1 MSRYST
7 GLTVSASLLL
17 RDRLHHQ
24 HLLGEGL
31 PSVGAVVR
39 WFGAVQAQEVSGATW
54 ALARR
59 VSTRISE
66 SDVLAALDA
75 GDIIRTHVLR
85 PTWHVVAPED
95 LRWLL
100 ALTGPRVRAGQAAR
114 YTELG
119 LDAAT
124 LSKAGRVIAH
134 ALGEVPHLT
143 RHALGEQL
151 GRAGVST
158 EGQRLPHLLMHAELD
173 GLICSGPRQGRH
185 FTYALV
191 DQRVAPTATRSR
203 EDALAALMTRY
214 FTSHGPATAHD
225 AAWWSGLTIR
235 DVREGVGL
243 SGDALVAHRI
253 DGVPHWSGADGGTE
267 RPARDG
273 RTRPNA
279 PAVHLLS
286 NFDEYTVA
294 YRDRRALLHAGAEPS
309 TLAQSALLSQP
320 VMIDGRHGGRWRRTI
335 PARASAP
342 VTVEVQLLDAPT
354 TAIQRALEA
363 EVKRYAG
370 FLGRPVSVR
379 GI

>member
-1 MSRYST
+1 
-7 GLTVSASLLL
+7 VSASLLL

-39 WFGAVQAQEVSGATW
+39 WFGAVQAQEVPGATW

-59 VSTRISE
+59 VSTRLGE
-66 SDVLAALDA
+66 ADVLAALDA

-124 LSKAGRVIAH
+124 LSKAEQVFAH
-134 ALGEVPHLT
+134 ALGDVPHLT

-243 SGDALVAHRI
+243 SGDALVADHI

-273 RTRPNA
+273 RTRPHA
-279 PAVHLLS
+279 PVVHLLS

-309 TLAQSALLSQP
+309 TVAQSALLSQP

-342 VTVEVQLLDAPT
+342 VTVEVQLLDAPAP
-354 TAIQRALEA
+354 AIQRALEA

-370 FLGRPVSVR
+370 FLARPVGLVTV
-379 GI
+379 